1 MTHGFDTSFLVAAEV
16 LGHGDHENSRARLA
30 SLRSA
35 GDNFAIAPQVLAEFI
50 HVVTD
55 PKRFSSPLSPEA
67 ALSRAEIWWTSG
79 EVKQVLPNPETLRE
93 FFAWMRLHKRGRKQ
107 ILDTLLAATY
117 KAAGIGSVLTT
128 NARDFSVF
136 NQFQIV
142 QPT

>member
-1 MTHGFDTSFLVAAEV
+1 MTHGFDTSFLVATEV
-16 LGHGDHENSRARLA
+16 LGHSDHQASRSRLE

-35 GDNFAIAPQVLAEFI
+35 GDDFAIAPQVLAEFI

-55 PKRFSSPLSPEA
+55 PGRFSQPLTTDA
-67 ALSRAEIWWTSG
+67 ALSRAELWWTSR
-79 EVKQVLPNPETLRE
+79 EIRQVLPTAATLRE
-93 FFAWMRLHKRGRKQ
+93 FFEWMRQHRLGRNR

-136 NQFQIV
+136 NAFQLV
-142 QPT
+142 TP